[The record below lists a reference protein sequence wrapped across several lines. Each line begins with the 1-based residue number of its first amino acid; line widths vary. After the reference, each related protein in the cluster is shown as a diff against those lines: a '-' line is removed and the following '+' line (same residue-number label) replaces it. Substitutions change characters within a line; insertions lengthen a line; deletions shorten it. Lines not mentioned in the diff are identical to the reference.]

1 MKSLAVWDDIEIYTD
16 TIGLVVTLQ
25 LAQIEV
31 DDFYTCDDMFHQA
44 SVTKHIVGWE
54 RELTIFSLK
63 GKYNLVFLVLLFKLF
78 FVFFVFLFCFVLYLF
93 CLFFFGLLFL
103 IFRSLK
109 RKRNKLSPGCRWD
122 WQIHL
127 SCVSN

>member
-31 DDFYTCDDMFHQA
+31 DDFYTCDDMFHQT

-54 RELTIFSLK
+54 RELTIFCLK
-63 GKYNLVFLVLLFKLF
+63 GKYNLDFLVLLFKLF

-93 CLFFFGLLFL
+93 CLFFFFWFVVLNFSLVKTEKEQIEPWLSLGLANTPVVC
-103 IFRSLK
+103 K
-109 RKRNKLSPGCRWD
+109 
-122 WQIHL
+122 
-127 SCVSN
+127 